1 MQELLFHGNVT
12 VETRRPHARV
22 LSIALMCVDGV
33 RGGQQA

>member
-1 MQELLFHGNVT
+1 MQELLFHGNVA
-12 VETRRPHARV
+12 VEARRPYTRA

>member
-12 VETRRPHARV
+12 VEASRPHARA